1 MSEVSQKVEELNET
15 SDRESE
21 EQTMDMD
28 MDSEVAVER
37 VVGDLVAVGSVW
49 ASHGLKVGKLAL
61 QTSARTLQATAGLLG
76 ELSDRFEQQVD
87 RRWGA

>member
-1 MSEVSQKVEELNET
+1 MSEVSQDVERRNE
-15 SDRESE
+15 SSE
-21 EQTMDMD
+21 PGRLPPNGEAT
-28 MDSEVAVER
+28 VER

-49 ASHGLKVGKLAL
+49 ASHGLKLGKLAL

-76 ELSDRFEQQVD
+76 DLSDRFEQQVD